1 MTTTAMDAVS
11 SVNFAASGT
20 PIQDLYPQVT
30 SSAAATTRV
39 QAPTILWEVVLG
51 SAAVSGVT
59 TNVRTKDVVVTGT
72 LVINGA
78 IVGSASYQ
86 VAGISTAEILD
97 GIKFIQQYWD
107 GWSFNLNTKAPSFY
121 ENFKFNSFA
130 RIGKDYYGC
139 NDTGIYLLGGDLDD
153 TANIDAVITT
163 NTSDLSTETYD
174 GARMKIVPNVYIAA
188 RSPEPMLLTC
198 NVEGKS
204 CTYKF
209 RAGKKVI
216 ASTRAD
222 VNKGLEGTFWQ
233 FELKNQNGSDFEILS
248 LTAMPVAKSRKF

>member
-1 MTTTAMDAVS
+1 MALSELITLVS
-11 SVNFAASGT
+11 SGA
-20 PIQDLYPQVT
+20 
-30 SSAAATTRV
+30 
-39 QAPTILWEVVLG
+39 APTILWEVVAS
-51 SAAVSGVT
+51 SAAVSGAGSNTRV
-59 TNVRTKDVVVTGT
+59 KDGVVTGT
-72 LVINGA
+72 MVVNGVVI
-78 IVGSASYQ
+78 GSASYQ
-86 VAGISTAEILD
+86 VSGLSITEILD
-97 GIKFIQQYWD
+97 GIKFVQQYWD

-163 NTSDLSTETYD
+163 NLSDLSTETYD
-174 GARMKIVPNVYIAA
+174 GAQMKMVPNVYIAA

-209 RAGKKVI
+209 RAGKTVI

-222 VNKGLEGTFWQ
+222 VGKGLQGTFWQ
-233 FELKNQNGSDFEILS
+233 FELKNQNGADFEIES